1 MNCLKCGAEI
11 KAPAVFCE
19 SCLKEMERNPVDRES
34 KVVLPARPVSASE
47 IKVPRA
53 KPQPKAEEII
63 VHQRGLIRRLRITA
77 CCLLVLS
84 LVLGALLYFF
94 GRFDELPVHALGQN
108 FKTAGEETSDPSAPT
123 AAPGTEPGTLPAK
136 G

>member
-19 SCLKEMERNPVDRES
+19 NCLKEMARNPVDREA
-34 KVVLPARPVSASE
+34 KVVLPPHPVSAPE
-47 IKVPRA
+47 VKVTRA
-53 KPQPKAEEII
+53 KPQPKAEEVIA
-63 VHQRGLIRRLRITA
+63 HQRRLIRRLRITA

-84 LVLGALLYFF
+84 LVLGTLLYCF
-94 GRFDELPVHALGQN
+94 GRFDELPAHALGQN
-108 FKTAGEETSDPSAPT
+108 FKTAGEETSDPSAST
-123 AAPGTEPGTLPAK
+123 AAPGTEPGTAPAK